1 MFENILPGIKGIE
14 KGRECFEKPYEYFE
28 TKIKSPTSRFGFI
41 DPEGILNGSK
51 INDLINKA
59 INMAIIIDLIFPKKL
74 LFFDLNIYS
83 HICNSIFF
91 FIGK

>member
-1 MFENILPGIKGIE
+1 M
-14 KGRECFEKPYEYFE
+14 
-28 TKIKSPTSRFGFI
+28 KSPTNKLGFI
-41 DPEGILNGSK
+41 DPEGILKGSA

-74 LFFDLNIYS
+74 LFFDLNIDSY
-83 HICNSIFF
+83 ICNSIFF